1 MVFYNDR
8 KMCRKCNGRKGE
20 IRMSPMFNYQIQY
33 ERLREALEEL
43 WNITTDS
50 SITEEN
56 KVKIIR
62 DVSRATLDTEPTTAD
77 LLRDPTLADKD
88 NNRFN
93 DKEWSIKDEY
103 NEKED
108 VQLGASIVKSNK
120 EVSGVFMVD
129 GKIKDVDYFE
139 EGEELE

>member
-1 MVFYNDR
+1 MSNY
-8 KMCRKCNGRKGE
+8 KLHYEE
-20 IRMSPMFNYQIQY
+20 IRK
-33 ERLREALEEL
+33 ALEEL
-43 WNITTDS
+43 WSISTDS

-62 DVSRATLDTEPTTAD
+62 DVSRAALDKEPTTAD

-103 NEKED
+103 DDEED
-108 VQLGASIVKSNK
+108 VQLAYSIVRSND
-120 EVSGVFMVD
+120 EVEGVFMQ
-129 GKIKDVDYFE
+129 
-139 EGEELE
+139 EGEITQIDYIKEK

>member
-1 MVFYNDR
+1 
-8 KMCRKCNGRKGE
+8 
-20 IRMSPMFNYQIQY
+20 MSPMFNYQIQY
-33 ERLREALEEL
+33 ERLRETLEEL
-43 WNITTDS
+43 WDISTDS

-62 DVSRATLDTEPTTAD
+62 DVSRATLDDEPTTAD

-103 NEKED
+103 NEEEVAANVPPISVDIDYLKED
-108 VQLGASIVKSNK
+108 EDIAIGASIVKSNR

-129 GKIKDVDYFE
+129 GEIKDVDYFE